1 MKNSNK
7 NCFQFIDTFKIT
19 IYQRKVSSMYKIYQ
33 GNYSVEK
40 GFIYFYLN
48 SKFLHSVPLISTIDH
63 SQFCYLINSI
73 ILFKLQIYKY
83 LNFQAVNMVCFQ

>member
-7 NCFQFIDTFKIT
+7 NCFQFIDTFKII

-48 SKFLHSVPLISTIDH
+48 SKFLHSVPLISTIGH
-63 SQFCYLINSI
+63 SHF
-73 ILFKLQIYKY
+73 
-83 LNFQAVNMVCFQ
+83 